1 MRSERLGNQPL
12 VAKGKIMGDEL
23 ITVYPPKNIYLEM
36 FSKFPHYFQGD
47 KKRQRCLIWL
57 SAVGHL
63 DKWMQDGGR
72 ENTKPQ

>member
-1 MRSERLGNQPL
+1 MRIKLIQVLHSGIGHRRVTSLKSERLGNQLL

-47 KKRQRCLIWL
+47 KKRQ
-57 SAVGHL
+57 
-63 DKWMQDGGR
+63 
-72 ENTKPQ
+72 